1 MSETERHIVGDYL
14 VVGTPGA
21 YRVLENFGSYRAL
34 KKVFKR
40 LPAAIKRAEQMT
52 HTYPNPR

>member
-14 VVGTPGA
+14 VVGTLGD

-34 KKVFKR
+34 KKVFKK
-40 LPAAIKRAEQMT
+40 LPQAVARAEQMNHT
-52 HTYPNPR
+52 HPNPR